1 MPLAAF
7 VDDTITAYRE
17 AELPPEPALRLA
29 ALRAIVERR
38 LGTLSVDDR
47 VAVAEELEGLPPASP
62 TEEERIAE
70 VIVEREDG
78 LVDAIVAHVRAE
90 LPELS
95 VPEV

>member
-1 MPLAAF
+1 MPLASF
-7 VDDTITAYRE
+7 VDETIAAYRD

-38 LGTLSVDDR
+38 LGTLSPSDR
-47 VAVAEELEGLPPASP
+47 VAVAEELEGLPRASP

-70 VIVEREDG
+70 EIADREDG

-95 VPEV
+95 LPTV